1 MTFFTIDTHSPHGIY
16 DPDCIQST
24 DENNKDELLKASVRC
39 VSRELDK
46 FLNSLKTNPLYE
58 NTTIAIFGDHLF
70 MGTRLVKNFNNRKW
84 IDIFINAPKTPFSEE
99 NRLFSDIDMFP
110 TILSSINF
118 DIEGNK
124 LGFGTDLFSD
134 RKTFVE
140 TIGLDSLNKEIK
152 AMPSHLIYESY
163 LLKKK
168 SKSR

>member
-1 MTFFTIDTHSPHGIY
+1 
-16 DPDCIQST
+16 
-24 DENNKDELLKASVRC
+24 
-39 VSRELDK
+39 
-46 FLNSLKTNPLYE
+46 
-58 NTTIAIFGDHLF
+58 

-84 IDIFINAPKTPFSEE
+84 IDIFINVPKTPVLEE

-118 DIEGNK
+118 DIDGNK

-134 RKTFVE
+134 KKTFVE

-163 LLKKK
+163 LLKKSLK
-168 SKSR
+168 